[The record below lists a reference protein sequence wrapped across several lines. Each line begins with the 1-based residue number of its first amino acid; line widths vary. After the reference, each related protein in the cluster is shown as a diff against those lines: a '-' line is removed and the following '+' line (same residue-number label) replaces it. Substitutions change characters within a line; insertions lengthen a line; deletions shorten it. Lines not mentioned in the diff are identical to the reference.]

1 MQKWNKWNK
10 WNKWI
15 TQDAMKI
22 VSITI
27 FENRLQSEWWI
38 LWMNRSG
45 HRCNKTYLSS
55 NTKSNATGAVCLWII
70 IISYSLVNLPEIGCC
85 QLWLHSSS
93 DLLCS
98 HNGHFISAQCSPF
111 VSGVH
116 PPVVGSLYIV
126 PLEMVLLRLLRGCAN
141 GGRQWQ
147 WNGYAATSP
156 LTLPSQQPPLSSVV
170 STADPE
176 SPSDGTVYVRK

>member
-1 MQKWNKWNK
+1 
-10 WNKWI
+10 
-15 TQDAMKI
+15 MKI

-27 FENRLQSEWWI
+27 YENRLQSEWWI

-45 HRCNKTYLSS
+45 HRCNKTYCSS
-55 NTKSNATGAVCLWII
+55 NTKSNATGVVFLCMWII
-70 IISYSLVNLPEIGCC
+70 IISDSLVNLPDIGCC

-111 VSGVH
+111 VSGV
-116 PPVVGSLYIV
+116 PSTSRGFCEQSLYIV
-126 PLEMVLLRLLRGCAN
+126 PLEMVILRLLRGGAN

-147 WNGYAATSP
+147 WNGYAATLP
-156 LTLPSQQPPLSSVV
+156 LTSPSQQPPLSSVV
-170 STADPE
+170 STAAPE